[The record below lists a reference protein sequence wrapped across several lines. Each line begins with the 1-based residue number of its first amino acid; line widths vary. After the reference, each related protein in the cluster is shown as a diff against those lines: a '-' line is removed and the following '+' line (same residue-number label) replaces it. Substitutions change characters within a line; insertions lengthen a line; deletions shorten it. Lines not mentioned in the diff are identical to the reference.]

1 MAAEAADEPLAEG
14 LRRLIKTDADPRVR
28 QRAQAVLLVEHG
40 QTLASIGRLLEMKP
54 DRVRI
59 WQRRYRAEGRQ
70 GLLDRSRRG
79 RPPAL
84 DETARAFVEAALEQG
99 PQAYGLPM
107 TTWTLRDLQA
117 LLLRERSLR
126 VSVCTLHRVV
136 HALGY
141 RYRRPRHDLRHRQD
155 AQAVAAAKRVL
166 EWLQKKA
173 YLQPDDPLL
182 LHPDLDPIW
191 STSMSARSTPI
202 PIWHRSG
209 ARRGSP

>member
-1 MAAEAADEPLAEG
+1 MAAEAADEPPVEG
-14 LRRLIKTDADPRVR
+14 LRRLIKTDPDPRVR
-28 QRAQAVLLVEHG
+28 QRAQAVLLVEQGH
-40 QTLASIGRLLEMKP
+40 TLASVGRLLEMKP

-59 WQRRYRAEGRQ
+59 WQRRYAAEGRP

-84 DETARAFVEAALEQG
+84 DEAAIGFVEDVLEQG

-117 LLLRERSLR
+117 LLLRERGLT

-173 YLQPDDPLL
+173 YLRPDDPLL
-182 LHPDLDPIW
+182 QDPIW
-191 STSMSARSTPI
+191 SMSMNARSTPI

-209 ARRGSP
+209 ARRASP

>member
-1 MAAEAADEPLAEG
+1 
-14 LRRLIKTDADPRVR
+14 
-28 QRAQAVLLVEHG
+28 VE
-40 QTLASIGRLLEMKP
+40 E
-54 DRVRI
+54 
-59 WQRRYRAEGRQ
+59 
-70 GLLDRSRRG
+70 
-79 RPPAL
+79 
-84 DETARAFVEAALEQG
+84 ALEQG

-107 TTWTLRDLQA
+107 TTWTLRDLRA
-117 LLLRERSLR
+117 LLLRERAIA

-166 EWLQKKA
+166 DWLQKKA
-173 YLQPDDPLL
+173 YLHPDDPLL
-182 LHPDLDPIW
+182 ADPIW

-209 ARRGSP
+209 ARRGSR